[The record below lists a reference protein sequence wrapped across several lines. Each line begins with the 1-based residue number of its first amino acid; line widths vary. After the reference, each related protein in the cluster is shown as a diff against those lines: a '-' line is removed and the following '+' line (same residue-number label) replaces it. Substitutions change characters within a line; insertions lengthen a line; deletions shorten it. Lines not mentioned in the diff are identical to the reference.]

1 MASPKVAAFY
11 AKAKPR
17 VQAFWN
23 RIRPKSAKGWT
34 LWIVGCTVLFAWW
47 QGFFDFQPNAPELR
61 SSKEQGAAYEVF
73 LVDPAD
79 ADGGQVNVDKLP
91 RYQEVSIMR
100 PFNAVVAFNRLVP
113 QKGYQVVFKLTDAS
127 GNPVGEQKPFVF
139 TPTQTSW
146 MVYNGYSP
154 DYEQHN
160 PGTWRLEVELFG
172 LGSIKHRFE
181 VLSPTSE
188 QRKILARH
196 EKAREFA
203 FQAFSHYWLGA
214 DMNDFSTF
222 VTATG
227 GQGNSP
233 DEISL
238 AQVAG
243 VAYDL
248 SQDHVSPADLLNGI
262 TYRARVGMGFTV
274 YRHYQPGSAGDVWKD
289 VDRSESDIGEVM
301 RKLAWGIRRK
311 LDLSADA
318 TEKPLA
324 PGMRFEIYEQ
334 DGNWFVISDRG
345 DFFVNGVQKGSRSP
359 EFLKQTQPTLITG
372 SVFQPADRVALQVIQ
387 TGRTPRDVA
396 RELGSS
402 VKPSEQ
408 ELTQQKRRTMD
419 MIRGKRL

>member
-1 MASPKVAAFY
+1 
-11 AKAKPR
+11 
-17 VQAFWN
+17 
-23 RIRPKSAKGWT
+23 
-34 LWIVGCTVLFAWW
+34 
-47 QGFFDFQPNAPELR
+47 
-61 SSKEQGAAYEVF
+61 
-73 LVDPAD
+73 
-79 ADGGQVNVDKLP
+79 
-91 RYQEVSIMR
+91 
-100 PFNAVVAFNRLVP
+100 
-113 QKGYQVVFKLTDAS
+113 
-127 GNPVGEQKPFVF
+127 
-139 TPTQTSW
+139 
-146 MVYNGYSP
+146 
-154 DYEQHN
+154 
-160 PGTWRLEVELFG
+160 
-172 LGSIKHRFE
+172 
-181 VLSPTSE
+181 
-188 QRKILARH
+188 
-196 EKAREFA
+196 
-203 FQAFSHYWLGA
+203 
-214 DMNDFSTF
+214 
-222 VTATG
+222 
-227 GQGNSP
+227 
-233 DEISL
+233 
-238 AQVAG
+238 
-243 VAYDL
+243 
-248 SQDHVSPADLLNGI
+248 
-262 TYRARVGMGFTV
+262 MGF
-274 YRHYQPGSAGDVWKD
+274 GKD